1 MAIFCKKYPTALMV
15 FNRIFAKNNGEHP
28 QGCRCMHSAAHRQP
42 PYTPFI
48 LTTGQVVAVRT
59 KTKTLWKINPKPTA
73 AHHARLHVCSVLV
86 HYLGTELRSSDQQCQ
101 CDRQELQ

>member
-1 MAIFCKKYPTALMV
+1 MV

-28 QGCRCMHSAAHRQP
+28 QGCRCMHSAVDHNPATHRQP

-59 KTKTLWKINPKPTA
+59 KTKTL
-73 AHHARLHVCSVLV
+73 
-86 HYLGTELRSSDQQCQ
+86 
-101 CDRQELQ
+101 